1 MSLNK
6 FSTPQLHTLNADAL
20 PLSNLALLQLM
31 QAVLAKGYPF
41 RFQARGWSM
50 VPFIRDGDVIVVTP
64 FHDNKNPKIGEVI
77 AFIHPEVGKLIVH
90 RVIAKQDSAFFIQG
104 DSILEQSDGYVPTN
118 NLLGRVIRVERNGKS
133 IWLGLGFERY
143 LIAWLSRMRL
153 LIPIF
158 RQLSFLLNLVTKK
171 GGYE

>member
-1 MSLNK
+1 
-6 FSTPQLHTLNADAL
+6 
-20 PLSNLALLQLM
+20 M